1 MGGFD
6 KGFEKSGSVFDSWS
20 LVTLTFIF
28 LFLAGVAIGPLA
40 FVIFYLMDR

>member
-6 KGFEKSGSVFDSWS
+6 IGYENTDSVIDSWS
-20 LVTLTFIF
+20 LVSLAFVF

-40 FVIFYLMDR
+40 FVIFI